1 MTFPNVLLNLN
12 TIFIVFHSSTL
23 SAIKHFIITLSFYD
37 TEFVCLTQPIFH
49 TVLYLWAK
57 PVSNL
62 SADEVHL
69 GNLPRYN
76 YAIGNTFYLT
86 D

>member
-1 MTFPNVLLNLN
+1 MIFPNVLLNLN

-23 SAIKHFIITLSFYD
+23 SAIKHVIITLSFYD
-37 TEFVCLTQPIFH
+37 TQFVCLTQPIFQ

-62 SADEVHL
+62 SAEEVHS

-76 YAIGNTFYLT
+76 YAIGYTVYLT
-86 D
+86 E